1 MVKSPTASRK
11 NKNRTL
17 SKSEKHQR
25 RSLTR
30 YLRLAASFPPF
41 SAGAISGSRNSRTS
55 NWSRRVSREPAFLA
69 GLGHGSRHPRS
80 HSLSLSPDWI
90 LQPRIS
96 TFSFGKLYA
105 TRVLPVLRACRMP
118 GEEGA
123 RRGGG
128 NVPRPY
134 PARTSHRDAPLPWP
148 LALTY
153 FPSTVIWQAFDVTLA
168 LLRLH
173 TTL

>member
-55 NWSRRVSREPAFLA
+55 NWSRRVSREPAFLP
-69 GLGHGSRHPRS
+69 GFGHGSRHPRS
-80 HSLSLSPDWI
+80 HSLSLSPDWL

-96 TFSFGKLYA
+96 TFSFGKKTLCNPSPSCA
-105 TRVLPVLRACRMP
+105 ACLQD
-118 GEEGA
+118 A
-123 RRGGG
+123 RRGGREEGRRERSPALPCADISPGRAAALASGAHLFSLDG
-128 NVPRPY
+128 N
-134 PARTSHRDAPLPWP
+134 
-148 LALTY
+148 LAG
-153 FPSTVIWQAFDVTLA
+153 F
-168 LLRLH
+168 
-173 TTL
+173 